1 MEWKWNGNFATRE
14 IDAKWKGNGM
24 ETEWK
29 WNGEIMSSSCIN
41 IWKWKWNG
49 MEMEWKWN

>member
-1 MEWKWNGNFATRE
+1 
-14 IDAKWKGNGM
+14 M

-29 WNGEIMSSSCIN
+29 WNGEIMTNNDIS

-49 MEMEWKWN
+49 MEMEMEWNSRLIKWNFPNGKIQTFW